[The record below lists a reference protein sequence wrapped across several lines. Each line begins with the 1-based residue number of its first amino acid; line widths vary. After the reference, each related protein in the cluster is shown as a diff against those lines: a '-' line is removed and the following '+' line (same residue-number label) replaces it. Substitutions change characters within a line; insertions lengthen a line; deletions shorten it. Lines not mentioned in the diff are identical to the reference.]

1 MNKVVA
7 FLNANPVQ
15 YLATVGRD
23 GKAKCRPF
31 MFAGE
36 LEGKLWFCT
45 NNQKDV
51 YKDMPIAP
59 INVDLSAYDHMTI
72 CTPIWVFSVAATMR
86 SFCAQASGKI
96 EEADYIL
103 VQHQNSTYESAANE
117 MDQLLAL
124 KRTGFRSV
132 RCRKGT
138 FNVVHNDTHGEK

>member
-1 MNKVVA
+1 
-7 FLNANPVQ
+7 
-15 YLATVGRD
+15 
-23 GKAKCRPF
+23 
-31 MFAGE
+31 
-36 LEGKLWFCT
+36 
-45 NNQKDV
+45 
-51 YKDMPIAP
+51 
-59 INVDLSAYDHMTI
+59 MTI

-86 SFCAQASGKI
+86 SFCAQAAGKI

-103 VQHQNSTYESAANE
+103 VHHQNSTYASAANE